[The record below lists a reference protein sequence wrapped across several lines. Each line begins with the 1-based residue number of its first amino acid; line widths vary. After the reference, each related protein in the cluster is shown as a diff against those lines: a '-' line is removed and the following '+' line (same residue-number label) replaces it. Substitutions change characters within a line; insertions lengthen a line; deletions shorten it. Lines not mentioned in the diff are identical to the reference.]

1 MPVGPAAPYTDP
13 RWKSGGRAAPGR
25 SGALGPASETSGGGT
40 GSCRDLQPPGRPPCG
55 AAAGRPCR
63 APGAGAAAA
72 PAPHALRPGC
82 RFARCRFAHA
92 SAEVALVSGWEDGEP
107 FCATICSTDVGLQFC
122 RRCPEELAARVLA
135 TGRAA
140 HGSCQAGGTLL
151 GFPAPRGSRT
161 TAAILRVGPP
171 NQRDAAAVSD
181 RTRVAPGALRRAAR
195 EAPPPDGRAAL
206 AAARVLRD
214 PVRLFEWQIQQRTR
228 GSDRRRTA
236 TAALAQMVA
245 TSEEFYELY
254 RDSQRQRR
262 ELERNQ
268 RRLDRL
274 ARQTL
279 QASDLERAR
288 IAHQI
293 HDTAAQSMVS
303 AFRFL
308 DAARAYAQGHPGESV
323 DEYLES
329 ASERLVTAIKEVR
342 AVLAD
347 LMPPGLEELG
357 LAHAIR
363 SRMNALTAESGI
375 EHVARGRAAPARR
388 LGGAGSL
395 RHDDRGADERR
406 SPLPS
411 QTVRVELR
419 VAQGSRRSDDPG
431 RRPRL
436 RSGRRGAPS
445 GRRRAGPAGH
455 HPPVALAGRLGFD
468 PESHRLGYASQ
479 DLDTNRSTHRV
490 SGGLRCSRQRR
501 CPSRTERR
509 R

>member
-1 MPVGPAAPYTDP
+1 MEERSVARHLAGAELWARVDDVGHWEGVATDLRP
-13 RWKSGGRAAPGR
+13 DPTI
-25 SGALGPASETSGGGT
+25 GPWSPS
-40 GSCRDLQPPGRPPCG
+40 
-55 AAAGRPCR
+55 
-63 APGAGAAAA
+63 AAAA
-72 PAPHALRPGC
+72 FDAPLPDNSRAYSDS
-82 RFARCRFAHA
+82 A

-135 TGRAA
+135 TGRPGRGA
-140 HGSCQAGGTLL
+140 CRAGGLLL

-171 NQRDAAAVSD
+171 SPHDAAAVSD
-181 RTRVAPGALRRAAR
+181 RTRVSPGALRRAAR
-195 EAPPPDGRAAL
+195 QAPPPDGRAAL

-214 PVRLFEWQIQQRTR
+214 PARLFEWQIQQRTR

-254 RDSQRQRR
+254 RESQRQRR

-274 ARQTL
+274 ARQTF

-308 DAARAYAQGHPGESV
+308 DAARAYARSHPGSSV
-323 DEYLES
+323 DEFLES
-329 ASERLVTAIKEVR
+329 ASDRLVTAINEVR

-375 EHVARGRAAPARR
+375 EMSLEGELPRMDDWVEQALYGMTTEALTNAVRHSHARTVRIELRAAKDRAVLTIQDDGDGFDPA
-388 LGGAGSL
+388 A
-395 RHDDRGADERR
+395 AE
-406 SPLPS
+406 
-411 QTVRVELR
+411 
-419 VAQGSRRSDDPG
+419 
-431 RRPRL
+431 
-436 RSGRRGAPS
+436 
-445 GRRRAGPAGH
+445 RRRAGGGLGLLGITRQSRWLGGAASIRSLIGSGTLVRISIPIARHTESRAGY
-455 HPPVALAGRLGFD
+455 AAAGSDAAQAGRNG
-468 PESHRLGYASQ
+468 EGKS
-479 DLDTNRSTHRV
+479 
-490 SGGLRCSRQRR
+490 
-501 CPSRTERR
+501 
-509 R
+509 

>member
-1 MPVGPAAPYTDP
+1 MQERTVARHLAGAELWARVRDVG
-13 RWKSGGRAAPGR
+13 RWDGVVAH
-25 SGALGPASETSGGGT
+25 
-40 GSCRDLQPPGRPPCG
+40 LQPPKPPGAAG
-55 AAAGRPCR
+55 AAAP
-63 APGAGAAAA
+63 AGAGAAAGAA
-72 PAPHALRPGC
+72 PAPHVAAAPG
-82 RFARCRFAHA
+82 AGSHA
-92 SAEVALVSGWEDGEP
+92 AGSRAAPAEVALVSGWEDGEP

-171 NQRDAAAVSD
+171 NQRDAAAVSN

-195 EAPPPDGRAAL
+195 EAPPPDGRSAL

-308 DAARAYAQGHPGESV
+308 DAARAYAQSHPDESI
-323 DEYLES
+323 DEYLGS

-357 LAHAIR
+357 LSHAIR

-375 EHVARGRAAPARR
+375 GMSLEGELPR
-388 LGGAGSL
+388 LDDWVEQALYGMTTEAL
-395 RHDDRGADERR
+395 TNAVRH
-406 SPLPS
+406 S
-411 QTVRVELR
+411 QASTVRIELR
-419 VAQGSRRSDDPG
+419 VARDRAVLTIQDDGHGFDP
-431 RRPRL
+431 
-436 RSGRRGAPS
+436 AAAE
-445 GRRRAGPAGH
+445 RRRAGGGLGLLGITRQSRWLGGSASIRSLIGSGTLVRISIPIARHTGTRAGYAAAGSDAAPAGRN
-455 HPPVALAGRLGFD
+455 GEGK
-468 PESHRLGYASQ
+468 S
-479 DLDTNRSTHRV
+479 
-490 SGGLRCSRQRR
+490 
-501 CPSRTERR
+501 
-509 R
+509 